1 MSLGIKTQSGIQRI
15 HSVRVAKDIY
25 IELPLESGG
34 YTGAAISDAVLEP
47 DNGAQVS
54 DERCRGKSVVYL
66 PAGTYIIGKST
77 TADND
82 IQFNIAQHYLGT
94 DSTGYVFKTSVTG
107 AWQPSVPATV
117 TLATDGYISILV
129 RKENNVS
136 ITPETAGGYII
147 IRKT

>member
-1 MSLGIKTQSGIQRI
+1 MSLGIKTADGVIPI

-34 YTGAAISDAVLEP
+34 YTGAAVSDAVLEP

-66 PAGTYIIGKST
+66 PAGTYIIGKSA
-77 TADND
+77 TADSN

-94 DSTGYVFKTSVTG
+94 DSTEYVFKTSVTG
-107 AWQPSVPATV
+107 DWLPSVPATV
-117 TLATDGYISILV
+117 TLATDGYISVLV
-129 RKENNVS
+129 RKEGNIS
-136 ITPETAGGYII
+136 ITPAAAGGYVII
-147 IRKT
+147 SKT

>member
-34 YTGAAISDAVLEP
+34 YTGAAIVDEILEP

-82 IQFNIAQHYLGT
+82 IQLNIAQHYLGT
-94 DSTGYVFKTSVTG
+94 DSTEYVFKTSVTG
-107 AWQPSVPATV
+107 DWLPSVPATV
-117 TLATDGYISILV
+117 TLATDGYISVLV
-129 RKENNVS
+129 RKEDNVS